1 MTGPDSNSQA
11 FPDRRSAAQGEP
23 SHAAEIDDLLPRMRS
38 GDREAAAAFITRYG
52 SRIRRR
58 IQGKLSPAMR
68 RIFDSQDILSTVGR
82 RLDLY
87 VRSGSLEANSENQ
100 LWKLLFKMA
109 NNAVVDKARV
119 MRRLR
124 EVEDEDS
131 PFAYAMLQKLNR
143 AESRGLDAAE
153 IEIETARN
161 HLTDPVDRRILS
173 LWLVGM
179 PHAAIAEDVSMT
191 AVNVRKRWQKI
202 KERLQHRFGSELQD

>member
-1 MTGPDSNSQA
+1 MTGPDSHSQA
-11 FPDRRSAAQGEP
+11 FPERRASAPGDP
-23 SHAAEIDDLLPRMRS
+23 YRAAEIDDLLPRMRS

-131 PFAYAMLQKLNR
+131 PFAQTLLQELNR
-143 AESRGLDAAE
+143 AERRGLDAVE

-161 HLTDPVDRRILS
+161 YITDPVDRRILT
-173 LWLVGM
+173 LWLVGT
-179 PHAAIAEDVSMT
+179 PHATIAEDVELTS
-191 AVNVRKRWQKI
+191 VNVRKRWQKI
-202 KERLQHRFGSELQD
+202 KERLHERFASEMQG